1 MKEVDI
7 RWERGMALGFEFEF
21 PNASLVFAQAPRG
34 YVMCGY
40 LNMNTANMLGDI
52 AAVVRGVNTV
62 DELLAAK
69 VQEVSDAAAKLG
81 VKIGMTGK
89 EALEKM
95 M

>member
-7 RWERGMALGFEFEF
+7 RWGKGMALGFEFEF
-21 PNASLVFAQAPRG
+21 PNANLVFAQAPRG

-40 LNMNTANMLGDI
+40 LNMTTANMLGDI

-69 VQEVSDAAAKLG
+69 VQEVSDAAGKLG
-81 VKIGMTGK
+81 IKIGMTGK
-89 EALEKM
+89 DALEKM